1 MLLTDSFPAVS
12 VTQVALAISALY
24 ALFACGRAI
33 YNIYFHP
40 LAKFPGPKLLAASF
54 IPYYWTVWLGRL
66 PYSAKELHD
75 RYGPVVRLNPNC
87 LTFNTAQ
94 SWKDVYGIRPG
105 RIQLPKNRDAL
116 QEPEQFPSLIGVV
129 NDGDHARVRGLLS
142 PAFSDRAMREQEPLI
157 KGYIDLLIQRLK
169 EQIQGPNKGEVDVVR
184 WFNFITFDVIGDLAL
199 GQPFGCVE
207 TGEYHFWVTNIFQG
221 IKIIHLKLAIGTAYP
236 VIGACLNAFFK
247 LIPSAGE
254 ARRKHH
260 EYTEDALKSRSETTE
275 KKDFMSFILRGKEE
289 KGLTDEEVHVNAA
302 LLIAAGSET
311 SATLCSAAVYYLCM
325 NKNAYDKVR
334 DEVRTAFPNESD
346 ITFTSVPQLPYL
358 SAVVDES
365 LRIHPPAPV
374 TLPRRTIPEGNVIDG
389 HFVPGNVTVGV
400 NSWATF
406 RSKDNFR
413 DPESFIPERWLDHE
427 AYKDDQR
434 AAFQP
439 FSYGPRNCI
448 GKTLAYSEIRSILAR
463 LLWNFDMEL
472 CEKSRK
478 WTEPQTAFVLWEKP
492 GLFVKLKER
501 TF

>member
-1 MLLTDSFPAVS
+1 M
-12 VTQVALAISALY
+12 
-24 ALFACGRAI
+24 
-33 YNIYFHP
+33 
-40 LAKFPGPKLLAASF
+40 AKFPGPKLLAASF

-334 DEVRTAFPNESD
+334 DEVRAAFQNESD

-389 HFVPGNVTVGV
+389 HFVPGNVSRLRHHVSD
-400 NSWATF
+400 NNADQAT
-406 RSKDNFR
+406 RSR
-413 DPESFIPERWLDHE
+413 
-427 AYKDDQR
+427 
-434 AAFQP
+434 
-439 FSYGPRNCI
+439 
-448 GKTLAYSEIRSILAR
+448 
-463 LLWNFDMEL
+463 
-472 CEKSRK
+472 
-478 WTEPQTAFVLWEKP
+478 
-492 GLFVKLKER
+492 
-501 TF
+501 